1 MLLDPRTPARAA
13 ARRRRAGSICDG
25 RSALSLNRGLGCNG
39 RGALSG
45 EEGEGEEGE
54 DALDVGDEGAVKPGD
69 EGDDVGVE
77 GEDAGAVPLL
87 VGGADGA
94 GGSDDASFPPPLAP
108 WPVEL
113 RAASISNRS
122 VRA

>member
-1 MLLDPRTPARAA
+1 MSHLLYCHLLTCLSRQVYMHGYPS
-13 ARRRRAGSICDG
+13 GQVGMQSQ
-25 RSALSLNRGLGCNG
+25 SLSLHSYRHGSSGCF
-39 RGALSG
+39 L
-45 EEGEGEEGE
+45 
-54 DALDVGDEGAVKPGD
+54 GAVKPGD

-94 GGSDDASFPPPLAP
+94 GGSDDTSFPPPLAP

-113 RAASISNRS
+113 RQ
-122 VRA
+122 

>member
-1 MLLDPRTPARAA
+1 M
-13 ARRRRAGSICDG
+13 
-25 RSALSLNRGLGCNG
+25 
-39 RGALSG
+39 
-45 EEGEGEEGE
+45 
-54 DALDVGDEGAVKPGD
+54 KPGD

-113 RAASISNRS
+113 RAASISSRS
-122 VRA
+122 VRAYVQHIRSGRNLNGVRG